1 MSAEIIVRCTRDGH
15 IQWQQVAKMLGVSVE
30 KARSQLDGAYMR
42 RPAVSPV
49 TPAAD
54 PKPEPKPD
62 PVPKAKARQE
72 GEKRWQDP
80 DHKSPLAR
88 RELLSKRLLI
98 ALLKRPDCSVI
109 LAAAV
114 TTTAMSCRVTLNKMR
129 AEGLVTDDG
138 KKPMTW
144 RLTAVGEE
152 IARTMKAEKDRVGR
166 VTKSETEG

>member
-1 MSAEIIVRCTRDGH
+1 
-15 IQWQQVAKMLGVSVE
+15 MLGISVE
-30 KARSQLDGAYMR
+30 RARSQFDNGYLRKIM
-42 RPAVSPV
+42 PA
-49 TPAAD
+49 PAA
-54 PKPEPKPD
+54 PPVAVPPPTPEP
-62 PVPKAKARQE
+62 VVKAKPE

-80 DHKSPLAR
+80 DHRSPLAR

-144 RLTAVGEE
+144 RLTAVGEAV
-152 IARTMKAEKDRVGR
+152 ARTIKADRDRIGR
-166 VTKSETEG
+166 ITNSEGEG